1 MACIMIIFYLHINA
15 HRNISIKLFCNR
27 MYQKRHSCRDNDN
40 GDILLSVSVYG
51 INALGIEQWLDYG
64 MSKISNPLIYFFDAI
79 LIKNKINVGVSTDL
93 Y

>member
-1 MACIMIIFYLHINA
+1 MIT
-15 HRNISIKLFCNR
+15 
-27 MYQKRHSCRDNDN
+27 